1 MRKGGG
7 GFGMIMMLV
16 VVAIVLYLAAR
27 AWSNMAPEA
36 LSVSNV
42 ALDPSDL
49 VSDDGDSG
57 ESPTPGHLPNLQ
69 EMRES
74 VAQHEDQVRDA
85 MEETN

>member
-1 MRKGGG
+1 
-7 GFGMIMMLV
+7 MMLV

-36 LSVSNV
+36 LSVTNV
-42 ALDPSDL
+42 TLKPSDL
-49 VSDDGDSG
+49 GSDPDD
-57 ESPTPGHLPNLQ
+57 PDKPATPGHLPGLQ

-85 MEETN
+85 MEDTN

>member
-36 LSVSNV
+36 LTVTNV
-42 ALDPSDL
+42 TLNPSDL
-49 VSDDGDSG
+49 RGDESDSD

-74 VAQHEDQVRDA
+74 VAQHEEQVRDA
-85 MEETN
+85 MEKTN